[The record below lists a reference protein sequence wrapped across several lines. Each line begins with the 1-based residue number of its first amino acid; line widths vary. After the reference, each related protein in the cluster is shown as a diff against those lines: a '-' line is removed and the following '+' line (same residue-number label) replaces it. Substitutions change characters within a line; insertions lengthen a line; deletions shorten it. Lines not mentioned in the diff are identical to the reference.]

1 MLILDNCNIHHAEA
15 VRALVE
21 DEACE
26 YTDNASHYCIT
37 NAYYHLVVCKLIFL
51 PPYSPDR
58 NPIEF
63 AFGYIK
69 SQLRRGNRQLVVSDI
84 SEACYKV
91 TPVMAKGWFRCA
103 GYM

>member
-1 MLILDNCNIHHAEA
+1 MQKQSVRWSKTRLVSCYDLLRIKCYFVIDTHAYF
-15 VRALVE
+15 VLG
-21 DEACE
+21 
-26 YTDNASHYCIT
+26 
-37 NAYYHLVVCKLIFL
+37 CKLIFL

-58 NPIEF
+58 NPIEH

-69 SQLRRGNRQLVVSDI
+69 SQLRRANRELVVSDI

-91 TPVMAKGWFRCA
+91 TPEMAQGWFRCA